1 MDEFQEILQDFLI
14 ESFELIEQLDQDLVE
29 LESRPDDLDL
39 LNRIFRVAHTIK
51 GASSF
56 LNFDVLTHLTH
67 HMENLLNMARHGDLV
82 IDADVM
88 DVILESID
96 LMKALLVRIR
106 DSGADAGLE
115 VGQCVERL
123 DAVANGTPLS
133 SVTETVTVT
142 ASETVVAVEPQTD
155 AEEEADYSGM
165 SEAEVEA
172 EIERLIAQRQA
183 EDAAKR
189 ANKANSSAPV
199 EEEPDYEGMDDAE
212 VEAEIERLLAKRQA
226 EDAAKRA
233 QKAAETSTAPSVAAP
248 VAAPITSEPMPQ
260 SEPIP
265 APVPVAP
272 AAPAVQPKVEA
283 KPATP
288 VARRA
293 AEPKEEGENRGGGAV
308 EQTIR
313 VDVKRLDH
321 LMNLIGELVL
331 GKNRLIKINDDVEER
346 YEGEAF
352 LEELNQVVS
361 IVSLV
366 TTDLQIAVMKT
377 RMLPI
382 GKVFNKFPR
391 MIRDLSRELN
401 KKIELEI
408 TGEETELDKS
418 IVEEIGDPLV
428 HIIRNSCD
436 HGIETPDVRLSSGK
450 EETGTIHLKAYH
462 EGNHIVIQIID
473 DGKGL
478 DAEMLKLKSIE
489 KGIITEKE
497 AEGMSEKEAFGLI
510 FRPGF
515 STAAQVTSVSGRGVG
530 MDVVKTN
537 IEKLNGMI
545 DIDSEVGKGT
555 SMKLK
560 IPLTLA
566 IIQALLVGVQEE
578 YYAIPLASVLET
590 VRISKDEI
598 YTVESRSVMRLRDE
612 VLSLVHIGDIFEVER
627 VFDNS
632 EHAYVVVLG
641 LAESKIGLIVD
652 SLVGQEEIVI
662 KSLGE
667 YLKGIEGIAGATIRG
682 DGGVTL
688 IVDVAALM
696 QMAKSVKSTVGQ
708 ESAEAK
714 GRLGVKNKPSD
725 YKVMIV
731 DDSKTDRTIMRKSL
745 EPMGITLVEATDGIE
760 ALNILKQAD
769 HTFDAMLIDIEM
781 PRMDGYSLAAE
792 IKKYNKYKN
801 LPLIAVTSRTGK
813 ADRMRGVESGM
824 VEYIT
829 KPYSSEYL
837 MNVVKR
843 NIKFNEGL

>member
-1 MDEFQEILQDFLI
+1 MDEFQEILQDFLV

-29 LESRPDDLDL
+29 LENTPEDLEL
-39 LNRIFRVAHTIK
+39 LNGIFRVAHTVK

-67 HMENLLNMARHGDLV
+67 HMEDVLNKARHGELV
-82 IDADVM
+82 LVPDIM
-88 DVILESID
+88 DVVLESID
-96 LMKALLVRIR
+96 LMKALLETIR
-106 DSGADAGLE
+106 DTSADAGID
-115 VGQCVERL
+115 VADCVIKL
-123 DAVANGTPLS
+123 DAITKGESPASVEAPTVVEEV
-133 SVTETVTVT
+133 VTEPEPEQDYD
-142 ASETVVAVEPQTD
+142 SMDDGAVEDEIQRLLSERQEQDKAKRQAKID
-155 AEEEADYSGM
+155 AGEPVLAAPSIEEEA
-165 SEAEVEA
+165 A
-172 EIERLIAQRQA
+172 
-183 EDAAKR
+183 
-189 ANKANSSAPV
+189 
-199 EEEPDYEGMDDAE
+199 EEPDYDNMDDNE
-212 VEAEIERLLAKRQA
+212 IEAEIERLLSERQNEDKAKRQA
-226 EDAAKRA
+226 KIDAG
-233 QKAAETSTAPSVAAP
+233 ETVLAAPSIEEEAIATPTPEPTPEPIPEPEP
-248 VAAPITSEPMPQ
+248 VAAPT
-260 SEPIP
+260 P
-265 APVPVAP
+265 APVVPKPKKADAQAAAPTKRAP
-272 AAPAVQPKVEA
+272 A
-283 KPATP
+283 
-288 VARRA
+288 
-293 AEPKEEGENRGGGAV
+293 AV

-331 GKNRLIKINDDVEER
+331 AKNRLIKINDDVEER
-346 YEGEAF
+346 YEGEEF

-401 KKIELEI
+401 KNIELEI
-408 TGEETELDKS
+408 SGEETELDKS

-436 HGIETPDVRLSSGK
+436 HGVETPDIRTAQGK
-450 EETGTIHLKAYH
+450 SETGTIGLKAYN
-462 EGNHIVIQIID
+462 EGNQIVIQIDD

-478 DAEMLKLKSIE
+478 DANMLKNKSLE

-497 AEGMSEKEAFGLI
+497 ADSMSDKEAFTLI
-510 FRPGF
+510 FKPGF
-515 STAAQVTSVSGRGVG
+515 STAAAVTSVSGRGVG

-537 IEKLNGMI
+537 IEKLNGII
-545 DIDSEVGKGT
+545 DIDSEIGVGT

-598 YTVESRSVMRLRDE
+598 YTVEGRSVMRLREE

-627 VFDNS
+627 ILDS
-632 EHAYVVVLG
+632 AEYAYVVVLG
-641 LAESKIGLIVD
+641 LGTSKLGLIVD
-652 SLVGQEEIVI
+652 TLVGQEEIVI
-662 KSLGE
+662 KSLGD

-688 IVDVAALM
+688 IVDVVALM
-696 QMAKSVKSTVGQ
+696 QMARDVKSTAMISETVGDA
-708 ESAEAK
+708 SSNSKDKA
-714 GRLGVKNKPSD
+714 SD
-725 YKVMIV
+725 YTIMIV
-731 DDSKTDRTIMRKSL
+731 DDSKTDRTIMRKAL
-745 EPMGITLVEATDGIE
+745 EPLGVTLVEATDGQE
-760 ALNILKQAD
+760 ALNILKAGD
-769 HTFDAMLIDIEM
+769 HNFDAMLIDIEM
-781 PRMDGYSLAAE
+781 PRMDGYTLAGE

-813 ADRMRGVESGM
+813 SDRMRGVESGM

-829 KPYSSEYL
+829 KPYSADYLSSVVQRNVNFKSEFL
-837 MNVVKR
+837 
-843 NIKFNEGL
+843 

>member
-1 MDEFQEILQDFLI
+1 MDEFQEILQDFLV
-14 ESFELIEQLDQDLVE
+14 ESFELVEKLDEDLVE
-29 LESRPDDLDL
+29 LESAPEDLEL
-39 LNRIFRVAHTIK
+39 LNGIFRVAHTVK

-67 HMENLLNMARHGDLV
+67 HMEDVLNKARHGELIITPD
-82 IDADVM
+82 IM
-88 DVILESID
+88 DVVLESID
-96 LMKALLVRIR
+96 LMKALLETIR
-106 DSGADAGLE
+106 DTSTDAGID
-115 VGQCVERL
+115 VSACVVRL
-123 DAVANGTPLS
+123 DKV
-133 SVTETVTVT
+133 
-142 ASETVVAVEPQTD
+142 
-155 AEEEADYSGM
+155 SGGDG
-165 SEAEVEA
+165 
-172 EIERLIAQRQA
+172 EIEAPIS
-183 EDAAKR
+183 ED
-189 ANKANSSAPV
+189 PLPELPIV
-199 EEEPDYEGMDDAE
+199 EEVVETEEDDVDYDNMSDED
-212 VEAEIERLLAKRQA
+212 VEAEIERLLNQRQA
-226 EDAAKRA
+226 EDKAKREA
-233 QKAAETSTAPSVAAP
+233 KIASGQSVPEAPP
-248 VAAPITSEPMPQ
+248 EPEDEIKE
-260 SEPIP
+260 EPTPKPSAKPTP
-265 APVPVAP
+265 APTPVTPTPAP
-272 AAPAVQPKVEA
+272 ATKENPREAVKAAAPAKRT
-283 KPATP
+283 PA
-288 VARRA
+288 
-293 AEPKEEGENRGGGAV
+293 AV

-331 GKNRLIKINDDVEER
+331 AKNRLIKINDDVEER
-346 YEGEAF
+346 YEGEEF

-408 TGEETELDKS
+408 DGEDTELDKS

-436 HGIETPDVRLSSGK
+436 HGIETPEIRVANGK
-450 EETGTIHLKAYH
+450 NETGIISLKAYN
-462 EGNHIVIQIID
+462 EGNQIVIQIDD

-478 DAEMLKLKSIE
+478 DADILKNKALE
-489 KGIITEKE
+489 NGIITEKE
-497 AEGMSEKEAFGLI
+497 ADSMGDKEAFMLI
-510 FRPGF
+510 MKAGF
-515 STAAQVTSVSGRGVG
+515 STAAAVTNVSGRGVG

-537 IEKLNGMI
+537 IEKVNGII
-545 DIDSEVGKGT
+545 DVDSEQGRG
-555 SMKLK
+555 SSIRLK

-590 VRISKDEI
+590 VRISTDEI
-598 YTVESRSVMRLRDE
+598 YTVEGRSVMRLRDE

-627 VFDNS
+627 ILDSS

-641 LAESKIGLIVD
+641 LGAQKLGLIVD

-667 YLKGIEGIAGATIRG
+667 YLKGIEGVAGATIRG

-688 IVDVAALM
+688 IVDVVALM
-696 QMAKSVKSTVGQ
+696 EMAKNVKATVIS
-708 ESAEAK
+708 EASSAAQISHEKTKA
-714 GRLGVKNKPSD
+714 SD
-725 YKVMIV
+725 YTVMIV
-731 DDSKTDRTIMRKSL
+731 DDSKTDRMIMRKAL
-745 EPMGITLVEATDGIE
+745 EPMGVTLVEAADGQE
-760 ALNILKQAD
+760 ALSILKQGD
-769 HTFDAMLIDIEM
+769 HNFDAMLVDIEM
-781 PRMDGYSLAAE
+781 PRMDGYSLATE

-813 ADRMRGVESGM
+813 SDRMRGVESGM

-829 KPYSSEYL
+829 KPYSADYLSSVVQRNVNFKSEFL
-837 MNVVKR
+837 S
-843 NIKFNEGL
+843 

>member
-1 MDEFQEILQDFLI
+1 MDEFQEILQDFLV
-14 ESFELIEQLDQDLVE
+14 ESFELVEKLDEDLVA
-29 LESRPDDLDL
+29 LETNPEDLEL
-39 LNRIFRVAHTIK
+39 LNGIFRVAHTVK

-67 HMENLLNMARHGDLV
+67 HMEDVLNKARHGDL
-82 IDADVM
+82 ILTPDIM
-88 DVILESID
+88 DVVLESID
-96 LMKALLVRIR
+96 LMKELLNIIR
-106 DSGADAGLE
+106 DTSADAG
-115 VGQCVERL
+115 VDVSGCVSRL
-123 DAVANGTPLS
+123 DKISGGSGDVKGPE
-133 SVTETVTVT
+133 VQ
-142 ASETVVAVEPQTD
+142 AVET
-155 AEEEADYSGM
+155 AT
-165 SEAEVEA
+165 AEVVEDVA
-172 EIERLIAQRQA
+172 PKSSTDEDELDYDNMGDDEI
-183 EDAAKR
+183 
-189 ANKANSSAPV
+189 
-199 EEEPDYEGMDDAE
+199 
-212 VEAEIERLLAKRQA
+212 EAEIERLLNQRQE
-226 EDAAKRA
+226 EDKAKRA
-233 QKAAETSTAPSVAAP
+233 AKIAAGESVPEAPPSPDEEPEKKETPQKEPKAVVATP
-248 VAAPITSEPMPQ
+248 P
-260 SEPIP
+260 P
-265 APVPVAP
+265 APVKPAP
-272 AAPAVQPKVEA
+272 KAEPKAAAPAHRT
-283 KPATP
+283 PAT
-288 VARRA
+288 
-293 AEPKEEGENRGGGAV
+293 V

-331 GKNRLIKINDDVEER
+331 AKNRLIKINDDVEER
-346 YEGEAF
+346 YEGEEF

-401 KKIELEI
+401 KEIDLEI
-408 TGEETELDKS
+408 SGEDTELDKS

-436 HGIETPDVRLSSGK
+436 HGVERPEIRTANGK
-450 EETGTIHLKAYH
+450 PAKGTIDLKAYN
-462 EGNHIVIQIID
+462 EGNQIVIQIDD

-478 DAEMLKLKSIE
+478 DVEMLKNKSLE

-497 AEGMSEKEAFGLI
+497 ADSMSDKEAFGLI
-510 FRPGF
+510 FKPGF
-515 STAAQVTSVSGRGVG
+515 STAASVTSVSGRGVG

-545 DIDSEVGKGT
+545 DIESTLGSGT
-555 SMKLK
+555 SIKLK

-598 YTVESRSVMRLRDE
+598 YTVEGRSVMRLRDE

-627 VFDNS
+627 ILDSS

-641 LAESKIGLIVD
+641 LGTSKLGLIVD
-652 SLVGQEEIVI
+652 TLVGQEEIVI
-662 KSLGE
+662 KSLGD

-688 IVDVAALM
+688 IVDVVALM
-696 QMAKSVKSTVGQ
+696 QIAKDVKSTIMIEDSSNGADSN
-708 ESAEAK
+708 E
-714 GRLGVKNKPSD
+714 KNKASD
-725 YKVMIV
+725 YTVMIV

-745 EPMGITLVEATDGIE
+745 EPMGVTLVEASDGQE
-760 ALNILKQAD
+760 ALNILKSGD
-769 HTFDAMLIDIEM
+769 YNFDAMLVDIEM
-781 PRMDGYSLAAE
+781 PRMDGYSLATE

-813 ADRMRGVESGM
+813 SDRMRGVESGM

-829 KPYSSEYL
+829 KPYSADYLASVVQRNVNFKSEFL
-837 MNVVKR
+837 
-843 NIKFNEGL
+843 